1 MANMAGGV
9 DGGGAEPAEVIVGDV
24 GGIPFVAVVV
34 SVRFRFQ
41 QSGKIFFCSSASS
54 LARWEYC
61 SRSSGGKDFQAS
73 PKRTLIALKK
83 KMNYKF

>member
-9 DGGGAEPAEVIVGDV
+9 DGGGAVPAEVIVGDV
-24 GGIPFVAVVV
+24 GGIPFVAVVVV

-54 LARWEYC
+54 LAR
-61 SRSSGGKDFQAS
+61 
-73 PKRTLIALKK
+73 
-83 KMNYKF
+83 